1 MEKNMRDNNI
11 LSAIGKTPLIKI
23 HLTNEEEANVVA
35 KLEFL
40 NPGSIKDRM
49 ALYMVEKA
57 EKKGVLKPGMTILEA
72 TSGNTGIAFAMIAAV
87 KGYKMIA
94 VMPEDM
100 SRERQQI
107 IRAFGARLI
116 LTPAK
121 QGPEEAIR
129 KRDELAKRILHSWV
143 PDQFGN
149 EDNIMAASLVLMA
162 LKALA
167 KGLFRLW

>member
-1 MEKNMRDNNI
+1 MEKNMQDKNI
-11 LSAIGKTPLIKI
+11 LDTIGQTPLVKI
-23 HLTNEEEANVVA
+23 HLTSEKEANVVA

-49 ALYMVEKA
+49 AVYMVEKA
-57 EKKGVLKPGMTILEA
+57 ENKGALRPGMTILEA

-94 VMPEDM
+94 VMTEDM

-121 QGPEEAIR
+121 QGPKEAIR
-129 KRDELAKRILHSWV
+129 KRVEIV
-143 PDQFGN
+143 
-149 EDNIMAASLVLMA
+149 E
-162 LKALA
+162 
-167 KGLFRLW
+167 